1 MNILAYPCLFSF
13 TDQHCK
19 MENTSFKQL
28 ENQMNYLMDMLKI
41 PAEKRNFS
49 ELKDRIQSLIGEKDN
64 LMTYYLSKN
73 DSTLEKI
80 LNNPGLQHLA
90 ENIFNNLNFEH
101 LEVCRRINK
110 ASKQILDCQMEK
122 PMFMLKKFRRLSKE
136 NQNKWIKLIEST
148 KDFEKKKDITV
159 YLEWNL
165 KKYVNGPLVD
175 LPCYSRP
182 AIQDNFRRRIMEI
195 CKQEWKPSDKDM
207 EIIKILAPLI
217 DNSNAHIHGNTP
229 IYWAAY
235 YGHIEVVKIL
245 VPLIENP
252 DAPNSFG
259 NTPSS
264 VTYNAEIR
272 RMLKLYT
279 SRISTTNPSK
289 K

>member
-1 MNILAYPCLFSF
+1 MNILAYSCLFSF

-64 LMTYYLSKN
+64 LSKN
-73 DSTLEKI
+73 ESTLEKI

-122 PMFMLKKFRRLSKE
+122 PIFMLKKFRSLSKE
-136 NQNKWIKLIEST
+136 NQNEWIKVIEST

-182 AIQDNFRRRIMEI
+182 AIQDN
-195 CKQEWKPSDKDM
+195 
-207 EIIKILAPLI
+207 
-217 DNSNAHIHGNTP
+217 GN
-229 IYWAAY
+229 
-235 YGHIEVVKIL
+235 L
-245 VPLIENP
+245 
-252 DAPNSFG
+252 
-259 NTPSS
+259 
-264 VTYNAEIR
+264 
-272 RMLKLYT
+272 
-279 SRISTTNPSK
+279 
-289 K
+289 